1 MGEVCLC
8 RAGFEMMCKPNP
20 MRKKDEGK
28 KDKHREGKGN
38 AHVRDEWGST
48 E

>member
-20 MRKKDEGK
+20 MRKKDEEK
-28 KDKHREGKGN
+28 KDKHKENRN
-38 AHVRDEWGST
+38 AHVPDEWGNT

>member
-1 MGEVCLC
+1 MGEVCQC

-28 KDKHREGKGN
+28 KDKHREYRN
-38 AHVRDEWGST
+38 AHVPDKWGNT